1 MNIEIRSPAEDEFRD
16 AALAV
21 YTAFGDVLHD
31 EDLEREAKVMPR
43 DRFLSAYDNGRPVG
57 AAASYPFELT
67 IPGGT
72 VRASGVTWVGVV
84 PSHRR
89 RGILRQLMRR
99 QLDEH
104 QEAGEPVAILSASES
119 AIYGRFGYGIAAPN
133 VRLDART
140 DRFRFRGDPEPVG
153 AVRLVDRDEALQLFP
168 PVYDHVRV
176 ETPGMFVRT
185 PEWWTEVK
193 FADPEHWRRGGGP
206 KYLAVLEID
215 GAAEGYAIYRVK
227 SDWERGIPQGQVRVI
242 DAMAK
247 TAVATREVWRF
258 LFGID
263 LASKVDHYMFDP
275 GSPLFLMVE
284 DARRLHLGIS
294 DGLWLRLVDVE
305 SALGARSYTSDDTV
319 VVELRDEFCPWNA
332 GRWKIGKE
340 VARTKD
346 DADLALDVADL
357 ASAYLGAFDFHRLA
371 AAERV
376 EELRPG
382 ALERASALFRTNRP
396 PYCPEEF

>member
-1 MNIEIRSPAEDEFRD
+1 MSIEIRSPADEEFRD
-16 AALAV
+16 AAQAV
-21 YTAFGDVLHD
+21 YTAFGDVMHD
-31 EDLEREAKVMPR
+31 EDLEREGKVMPR
-43 DRFLSAYDNGRPVG
+43 DRFLAAYDTGRPVG

-67 IPGGT
+67 VPGGT
-72 VRASGVTWVGVV
+72 VRAGGVTWVGVL

-89 RGILRQLMRR
+89 RGILRELMRR

-104 QEAGEPVAILSASES
+104 RDGAEPVAILSASES

-133 VRLDART
+133 VRLDAQT
-140 DRFRFRGDPEPVG
+140 DRFRFRGDPDPVG
-153 AVRLVDRDEALQLFP
+153 TVRLVDRDEALRLFP
-168 PVYDHVRV
+168 PIYDRVRV

-185 PEWWTEVK
+185 SEWWTEIK
-193 FADPEHWRRGGGP
+193 FGDPEHWRRGAGP

-215 GAAEGYAIYRVK
+215 GVAEGYAIYRIK
-227 SDWERGIPQGQVRVI
+227 SDWDHGIPQGQVRVI
-242 DAMAK
+242 DVMARSP
-247 TAVATREVWRF
+247 VATREVWRY

-263 LASKVDHYMFDP
+263 LVSKVDHYMFDP

-305 SALGARSYTSDDTV
+305 AALSARSYTTDDAIV
-319 VVELRDEFCPWNA
+319 VDLRDEFCPWNA
-332 GRWKIGKE
+332 GRWRIGGE
-340 VARTKD
+340 VKRTSEE
-346 DADLALDVADL
+346 ADLALDVADL

-376 EELRPG
+376 QELRPG
-382 ALERASALFRTNRP
+382 ALDRATALFHTSRP

>member
-1 MNIEIRSPAEDEFRD
+1 MSIEIRSPAEDEFKD

-21 YTAFGDVLHD
+21 YTAFGDVMHE
-31 EDLEREAKVMPR
+31 EDLDRERKVMPR
-43 DRFLSAYDNGRPVG
+43 ERFLAAYDDGKPVG

-72 VRASGVTWVGVV
+72 VAAAGVTWVGVS

-99 QLDEH
+99 QLPED
-104 QEAGEPVAILSASES
+104 GSGVEPVAILSASES

-133 VRLDART
+133 IRLDAQT

-153 AVRLVDRDEALQLFP
+153 TVRLVDRDEALDLFP
-168 PVYDHVRV
+168 PIFDHVRR
-176 ETPGMFVRT
+176 ETPGMFTRT
-185 PEWWTEVK
+185 PEWWTEMK
-193 FADPEHWRRGGGP
+193 FADPEHWRRGAGP

-215 GAAEGYAIYRVK
+215 GVAEGYAIYRVK
-227 SDWERGIPQGQVRVI
+227 SDWDHGIPRGQVRII
-242 DAMAK
+242 DAMARSP
-247 TAVATREVWRF
+247 VATREVWRF

-263 LASKVDHYMFDP
+263 LVSKVDHSMFDP

-294 DGLWLRLVDVE
+294 DGLWLRLVDLE
-305 SALGARSYTSDDTV
+305 RALASRSYATDDTIV
-319 VVELRDEFCPWNA
+319 LDVRDDFCPSNA
-332 GRWKIGKE
+332 GRWKIGTE
-340 VARTKD
+340 VARTND
-346 DADLALDVADL
+346 DADLALDAADL
-357 ASAYLGAFDFHRLA
+357 ASAYLGAFDFNRLA

-376 EELRPG
+376 QELRPG
-382 ALERASALFRTNRP
+382 SLGRASALFRTSRP